1 MCLIN
6 IHFNSDKYMRN
17 PKPVKR
23 YRKNC
28 GVFVKKKVYLLIK
41 QIFSGLKGQI
51 NKENTEANGLE

>member
-1 MCLIN
+1 
-6 IHFNSDKYMRN
+6 MRN

-41 QIFSGLKGQI
+41 QMFSGLKGEI
-51 NKENTEANGLE
+51 NTENTEANGLE

>member
-1 MCLIN
+1 
-6 IHFNSDKYMRN
+6 MRN

-41 QIFSGLKGQI
+41 QMFSGLKGEI